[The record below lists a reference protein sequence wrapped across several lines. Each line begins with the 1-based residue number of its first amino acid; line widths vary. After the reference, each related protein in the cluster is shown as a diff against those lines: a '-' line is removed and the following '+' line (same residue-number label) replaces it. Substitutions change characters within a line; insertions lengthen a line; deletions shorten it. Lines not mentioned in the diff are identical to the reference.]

1 MEDRLALFTL
11 VLVLSSVAALLL
23 VAVAVRFPVAG
34 IEVESVILIRV
45 VVVDVV
51 LSFELIVEF
60 SRSSVVDRTCVTE

>member
-1 MEDRLALFTL
+1 MEDRLVLFTL

-23 VAVAVRFPVAG
+23 VAVAVRFPAAG

-51 LSFELIVEF
+51 PSFELIVEF
-60 SRSSVVDRTCVTE
+60 SRPSVVDGTCVTE

>member
-23 VAVAVRFPVAG
+23 VAVAVRFPAAG

-60 SRSSVVDRTCVTE
+60 SRPSVVDRTCVTE